1 MTARCHILT
10 LSLMVL
16 LLSSCTHK
24 DLDFGDQ
31 ASVTVRFDWS
41 SYPDVSPEMTR
52 VAVFNESAQPV
63 FFPFNGCQGGA
74 VNLYKGYTYDF
85 IGYNSDTEVLFTSG
99 SAYSD
104 FLFCCMPTELAT
116 FSPMFAPRRAGEVSA
131 PRAPGT
137 ESYEV
142 VAEPDPLWYSTAQNV
157 EIRGSQ
163 MVDMPMR
170 SAVCYYTFN
179 VRDVENL
186 SNVVNIVATISG
198 MSGGWKPV
206 DHRCTDTQAIIPF
219 TMDKVDDTTI
229 RGAVDTFGHC
239 PQAETHYY
247 EHKLVLYTEMVDGSK
262 FYYTFD
268 VTGQMHDADHLS
280 QDGTGNTDTPIVI
293 KGLPLPKPLI
303 NGSGLQPEVTEWN
316 EVDIGIDL

>member
-1 MTARCHILT
+1 MTMTARCHILA

-16 LLSSCTHK
+16 LLCSCTHK

-41 SYPDVSPEMTR
+41 SYPDASPEMTR

-63 FFPFNGCQGGA
+63 FFPFTGCQGGA

-85 IGYNSDTEVLFTSG
+85 IGYNSDTEYLFTSG

-116 FSPMFAPRRAGEVSA
+116 FSPMFAPRRAGDASA

-142 VAEPDPLWYSTAQNV
+142 VAEPDPLWYATARNV
-157 EIRGSQ
+157 EIRGNQ
-163 MVDMPMR
+163 MIDMPMR
-170 SAVCYYTFN
+170 SAVCHYTFT

-186 SNVVNIVATISG
+186 SNVVNIVATVSG
-198 MSGGWKPV
+198 MSQSFNPSEG
-206 DHRCTDTQAIIPF
+206 RCTDTYCIIPF
-219 TMDKVDDTTI
+219 NMV
-229 RGAVDTFGHC
+229 
-239 PQAETHYY
+239 PNEETHELHGTLRSFGYY
-247 EHKLVLYTEMVDGSK
+247 PTPQDETDASKMLVIYVELGDGRKL
-262 FYYTFD
+262 YYTFD
-268 VTGQMHDADHLS
+268 VSEPINAAGS
-280 QDGTGNTDTPIVI
+280 NPGSTDVEIALEKLPI
-293 KGLPLPKPLI
+293 PKPFY
-303 NGSGLQPEVTEWN
+303 NGSGLHPSVDGWQEVE
-316 EVDIGIDL
+316 IGIEL